1 MFLLRQF
8 KFAVLGAFIIAA
20 VITPT
25 PDVVNQTM
33 LALPMCGLYLL
44 GVVVAW
50 FFGRPRRREVTT
62 AVSTEVSD

>member
-8 KFAVLGAFIIAA
+8 KFAVLGAFIAA
-20 VITPT
+20 AIITPT

-44 GVVVAW
+44 GVAVAW
-50 FFGRPRRREVTT
+50 IFGRPRRREVKDT
-62 AVSTEVSD
+62 VSADAEA